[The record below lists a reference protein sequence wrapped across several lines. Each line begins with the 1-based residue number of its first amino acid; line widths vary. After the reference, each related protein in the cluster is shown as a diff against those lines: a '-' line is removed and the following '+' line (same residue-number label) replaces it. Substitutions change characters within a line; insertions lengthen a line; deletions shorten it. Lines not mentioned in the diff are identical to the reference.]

1 MSSEQQTPA
10 MPPTVPAAPT
20 STSSFA
26 ALTDPTTLFGQT
38 LRTMVLL
45 VGACVLFMGALSTA
59 AVLITSKAVGPRGDH
74 DTTEARE
81 ISSSSGKKPLSI

>member
-1 MSSEQQTPA
+1 MSSEQQTTAIPS
-10 MPPTVPAAPT
+10 APT

-26 ALTDPTTLFGQT
+26 ALTDPATLFGQT
-38 LRTMVLL
+38 LRTVVLL

-59 AVLITSKAVGPRGDH
+59 AVLITSKAVGPHSPGH

-81 ISSSSGKKPLSI
+81 TGSASAKKPLSI

>member
-1 MSSEQQTPA
+1 MSSDQSPMIPA
-10 MPPTVPAAPT
+10 PPT

-26 ALTDPTTLFGQT
+26 AMTDPSTLFGQT

-59 AVLITSKAVGPRGDH
+59 AVLITSKAVGPHGPGH
-74 DTTEARE
+74 DTTEARDTG
-81 ISSSSGKKPLSI
+81 SASAKKPLSI

>member
-1 MSSEQQTPA
+1 MSSEQQTTA
-10 MPPTVPAAPT
+10 IPAAPT

-38 LRTMVLL
+38 LRTVVLL

-59 AVLITSKAVGPRGDH
+59 AVLITSKAVGPRGPGH

-81 ISSSSGKKPLSI
+81 TGSTSAKKPLSI